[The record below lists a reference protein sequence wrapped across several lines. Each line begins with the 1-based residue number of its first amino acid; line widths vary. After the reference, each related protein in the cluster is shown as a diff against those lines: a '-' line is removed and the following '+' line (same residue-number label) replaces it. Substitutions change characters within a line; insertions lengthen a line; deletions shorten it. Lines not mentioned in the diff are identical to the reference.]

1 MIDERIF
8 FDLARK
14 WKEEKQNQH
23 YFFILEDVVSH
34 YLRCIDGYRDIQEL
48 AIHGAHYTNNEIA
61 FVLDTVG
68 YSNYTIKKADQTG
81 TIFVILRNQ
90 L

>member
-1 MIDERIF
+1 MINESLF

-14 WKEEKQNQH
+14 WKKEKKNEH
-23 YFFILEDVVSH
+23 YFFILEDVVQH

-48 AIHGAHYTNNEIA
+48 AIHGAHYTIDEIM
-61 FVLDTVG
+61 FVLDAVG
-68 YSNYTIKKADQTG
+68 YYNYSVKKADQTG
-81 TIFVILRNQ
+81 NIFVILRNQ